1 MHEIIANVTLDGKIF
16 RKFATFDTL
25 VRTKRIGQIL
35 LFTGIM
41 LFFSMLSVFI
51 GGADARTLT
60 ITLAGIGLFLPILYL
75 GTFFRS
81 VRYQIERNGLRKG
94 RFVYRLHLTTAPD
107 GVEVKDASEQSA
119 RYEWDK
125 LYGAYRV
132 KNATYL
138 YVIKNQAFLLPN
150 RSMETDADALWHFL
164 GTRLPPEKLHD
175 RRK

>member
-1 MHEIIANVTLDGKIF
+1 MHEIIANVTLDGKTF

-25 VRTKRIGQIL
+25 IRTKRIGQIL

-41 LFFSMLSVFI
+41 LFFTTLSVLV
-51 GGADARTLT
+51 GGTDARTLT
-60 ITLAGIGLFLPILYL
+60 ITLAGIGLFLPLLYL

-81 VRYQIERNGLRKG
+81 VRYQIEHNGLRKG
-94 RFVYRLHLTTAPD
+94 RFLYRLHLTDAPD
-107 GVEVKDASEQSA
+107 GVEVTDANQQSA

-138 YVIKNQAFLLPN
+138 YVIKTQAFLLPDD
-150 RSMETDADALWHFL
+150 SMEAGADALWNFL
-164 GTRLPPEKLHD
+164 SMRLPPEKLHD